1 MRFSHHSNRRLC
13 PTFGGRR
20 RPGRGPDRGRILL
33 SALLAL
39 FLCLG
44 GVSSGSQAQ
53 GIPGLFSGTTSSKT
67 DAGNEAAVNG
77 ATKNGEAAG
86 GDALPAPA
94 AGTARNDTTGDGGN
108 LLQTV
113 DEFSDN
119 AVEARD
125 ELKSIVHKIPMIQDE
140 MVETLRSQGG
150 EQGLSWMSATLLDIL
165 VSVVLGL
172 AASTLLSRWGRR
184 QFAAWYRPD
193 ATTRADKIIYL
204 YSRAILMIVGVGLFF
219 AVSAGVFL
227 LVGTGIEASNKTALV
242 IVGTLAVFLA
252 LRVVWLNVLAPDAE
266 SHRLVAL
273 SNQEATGLYRTLLIG
288 TGISLTAVAFCLW
301 MERLGLSPDFHK
313 LALIAAS
320 ALSMVILSGIAM
332 AYRRVI
338 ARLIRGKKGAEAP
351 IWRRALAGVW
361 HFIAVAYFF
370 LAWGIS
376 TVRILLDL
384 PNAIGLV
391 AAPLE
396 VLLMAAVAYGLL
408 ILLIDRV
415 LLPRLDTVAAQEKIA
430 EGIKRAEEGE
440 GGEQDVAS
448 TLAQARAEA
457 AEREARRSPFRALFD
472 RGATILVVFTS
483 LDMLASKWGLPLAG
497 SGSLIGSFVEVLLVM
512 FLGYMAYEAVK
523 IVIDREIA
531 KEAPAE
537 KDEEAEVGGTGES
550 RISTLLPIF
559 RNFLLITIVVIASMV
574 VLSQLGVN
582 IAPLFAGAG
591 VVGLAVGF
599 GAQTLIRDIFSGAF
613 YLIDDAFR
621 KGEYIDIGSAKGVV
635 EKISIRSMQL
645 RHHRGALTT
654 VPFGEIQK
662 VENFSR
668 DWAVMKLAFRVTYD
682 TDVDKMRKII
692 KNFGKELLEDDY
704 YGPMFLAPLKSQG
717 IMSMEDSAMIARV
730 KFTTRP
736 GKQFELRKVVYAGL
750 RDLFEKNG
758 IRFAHRQVTVRV
770 AGSDEADEAATPAA
784 REAAAAGAAAAG
796 LLSDETG
803 SENGGNP
810 EDQL

>member
-1 MRFSHHSNRRLC
+1 MRFSHPTNRRSCLAD
-13 PTFGGRR
+13 GGRK
-20 RPGRGPDRGRILL
+20 RPGKAFLLL
-33 SALLAL
+33 SGLLAL

-44 GVSSGSQAQ
+44 GLPSGAQAQ
-53 GIPGLFSGTTSSKT
+53 GIPGLFSGKGSTKT
-67 DAGNEAAVNG
+67 ETGAG
-77 ATKNGEAAG
+77 
-86 GDALPAPA
+86 APA
-94 AGTARNDTTGDGGN
+94 AETTADGNAQTETAGSAVAPADGAGEGAN

-113 DEFSDN
+113 DEFTED

-125 ELKSIVHKIPMIQDE
+125 VLKSIVQKIPEIQDV
-140 MVETLRSQGG
+140 MVETLRAQGG
-150 EQGLSWMSATLLDIL
+150 ERGLNWMSSTLVDIL
-165 VSVVLGL
+165 IAVVLGL
-172 AASTLLSRWGRR
+172 VASTLVNRWGRR
-184 QFAAWYRPD
+184 QFASWYQPD

-204 YSRAILMIVGVGLFF
+204 YARAILMFVGVGLFF
-219 AVSAGVFL
+219 AVAAGVFL
-227 LVGTGIEASNKTALV
+227 LVGTGIDASNKTALV
-242 IVGTLAVFLA
+242 VVGTMAVFLA

-266 SHRLVAL
+266 SHRLLAL
-273 SNQEATGLYRTLLIG
+273 SNQEATGLYRTLLVG
-288 TGISLTAVAFCLW
+288 SAISLAAVAFCLW
-301 MERLGLSPDFHK
+301 MERLGLSPDIHK

-320 ALSMVILSGIAM
+320 ALSMVILSGIAIV
-332 AYRRVI
+332 YRRVI

-351 IWRRALAGVW
+351 IWRRVLASGW
-361 HFIAVAYFF
+361 HFVAVAYFF

-376 TVRILLDL
+376 AVRILLDL
-384 PNAIGLV
+384 PDAIGLV
-391 AAPLE
+391 GAPLE

-430 EGIKRAEEGE
+430 EDIKRAEAGE
-440 GGEQDVAS
+440 GGEEDAAS

-457 AEREARRSPFRALFD
+457 AEREARRSPFRDLFD

-559 RNFLLITIVVIASMV
+559 RNFLLITIVVIATMV
-574 VLSQLGVN
+574 ILSQLGVN

-682 TDVDKMRKII
+682 TDVEKMRKII
-692 KNFGKELLEDDY
+692 KNFGKELLEDEY
-704 YGPMFLAPLKSQG
+704 FGPMFLAPLKSQG

-730 KFTTRP
+730 KFTTKP

-770 AGSDEADEAATPAA
+770 AGSDGDEEVVTPGA
-784 REAAAAGAAAAG
+784 RQAAAAGAAAAG
-796 LLSDETG
+796 MLGEGIGDETG
-803 SENGGNP
+803 GSA

>member
-1 MRFSHHSNRRLC
+1 MRFSHQTIRRSCL
-13 PTFGGRR
+13 TIGGRG
-20 RPGRGPDRGRILL
+20 RPGKTVFLL
-33 SALLAL
+33 CGFLAL

-44 GVSSGSQAQ
+44 GLPTGAQAQ
-53 GIPGLFSGTTSSKT
+53 GIPGLFSGAASSKAET
-67 DAGNEAAVNG
+67 GTGSTAADKTATGEAQPEAG
-77 ATKNGEAAG
+77 GEAAPDDG
-86 GDALPAPA
+86 TG
-94 AGTARNDTTGDGGN
+94 AGASA
-108 LLQTV
+108 LQTV
-113 DEFSDN
+113 DEFTDN
-119 AVEARD
+119 AVKARD
-125 ELKSIVHKIPMIQDE
+125 VLKAIVQKIPEIEDV
-140 MVETLRSQGG
+140 MVETLRAQGG
-150 EQGLSWMSATLLDIL
+150 ERGLGWLPTTLVDIL
-165 VSVVLGL
+165 IAVVLGL
-172 AASTLLSRWGRR
+172 VASALVNRWGRR
-184 QFAAWYRPD
+184 QFASWYQPD
-193 ATTRADKIIYL
+193 ATTRAGKIIYL
-204 YSRAILMIVGVGLFF
+204 YARAILMFIGVGLFF
-219 AVSAGVFL
+219 AVAAGVFL
-227 LVGTGIEASNKTALV
+227 LIGTGIGASNKTALV

-266 SHRLVAL
+266 AHRLVAL
-273 SNQEATGLYRTLLIG
+273 STKEARGLYRALLAG
-288 TGISLTAVAFCLW
+288 TAISLAAVAFCLW
-301 MERLGLSPDFHK
+301 MERLGLSPDVHK

-320 ALSMVILSGIAM
+320 ALSMVILSGIAIV
-332 AYRRVI
+332 YRQVI
-338 ARLIRGKKGAEAP
+338 ARLIRGEKGPEAP
-351 IWRRALAGVW
+351 LWRRVLAGTW
-361 HFIAVAYFF
+361 HYIAVAYFF
-370 LAWGIS
+370 FAWGIS
-376 TVRILLDL
+376 AVRILLDL
-384 PNAIGLV
+384 PDAVGLV

-396 VLLMAAVAYGLL
+396 VMLMAAVAYGLL
-408 ILLIDRV
+408 ILVIDRV
-415 LLPRLDTVAAQEKIA
+415 LLPRLDTAAEQEKIA
-430 EGIKRAEEGE
+430 QDIQRTETGE
-440 GGEQDVAS
+440 ADEQDIAS
-448 TLAQARAEA
+448 ALAQARAEA
-457 AEREARRSPFRALFD
+457 AEREARRSPFRDLFD

-483 LDMLASKWGLPLAG
+483 VDVLASKWGLPLAG
-497 SGSLIGSFVEVLLVM
+497 SDSLIGSFVEVLLVM

-613 YLIDDAFR
+613 FLIDDAFR
-621 KGEYIDIGSAKGVV
+621 KGEYIDIGTAKGVV

-692 KNFGKELLEDDY
+692 KNFGKELLEDEY

-730 KFTTRP
+730 KFTTKP

-770 AGSDEADEAATPAA
+770 AGSGDEEETLSPAA

-796 LLSDETG
+796 MLGEEAG
-803 SENGGNP
+803 EGG
-810 EDQL
+810 EGAGDRR

>member
-1 MRFSHHSNRRLC
+1 MRFSHQTIRRSCL
-13 PTFGGRR
+13 TISGRR
-20 RPGRGPDRGRILL
+20 GPGRAIFLL
-33 SALLAL
+33 SGLLAL

-44 GVSSGSQAQ
+44 GLPSGVQAQ
-53 GIPGLFSGTTSSKT
+53 GIPGLFSGAVSSKAET
-67 DAGNEAAVNG
+67 GTGSAAAGERAGGEAQPEAVSSATPEDDAGA
-77 ATKNGEAAG
+77 GESA
-86 GDALPAPA
+86 
-94 AGTARNDTTGDGGN
+94 
-108 LLQTV
+108 LQTM
-113 DEFSDN
+113 DEFADN
-119 AVEARD
+119 AVKSRD
-125 ELKSIVHKIPMIQDE
+125 VLKSIFQKIPEIRQV
-140 MVETLRSQGG
+140 MVKTLRAQGG
-150 EQGLSWMSATLLDIL
+150 EQGLGWMPATFLDIL
-165 VSVVLGL
+165 IAVVLGMT
-172 AASTLLSRWGRR
+172 AYTLLSRWGRR
-184 QFAAWYRPD
+184 QFASWYRPD

-204 YSRAILMIVGVGLFF
+204 YSRAILMFVGVGLFF
-219 AVSAGVFL
+219 AVSAAVFL
-227 LVGTGIEASNKTALV
+227 LIGTGIDASNKTALV
-242 IVGTLAVFLA
+242 VVGTLTAFLA
-252 LRVVWLNVLAPDAE
+252 MRVVWLNVLAPDAE
-266 SHRLVAL
+266 THRLVAL
-273 SNQEATGLYRTLLIG
+273 SNQEATGLYRTLLVG
-288 TGISLTAVAFCLW
+288 TGVSLMAVAFCLW
-301 MERLGLSPDFHK
+301 MERLGLSADIHK

-320 ALSMVILSGIAM
+320 ALSMVILSGIAIV
-332 AYRRVI
+332 YRRVI
-338 ARLIRGKKGAEAP
+338 ARLIRGKRGMDAP

-361 HFIAVAYFF
+361 HFLAVAYFF

-376 TVRILLDL
+376 AVRILLDL
-384 PNAIGLV
+384 PDAIGLV
-391 AAPLE
+391 GAPLE
-396 VLLMAAVAYGLL
+396 VLLMAAVAYGVL
-408 ILLIDRV
+408 ILIIDRV

-430 EGIKRAEEGE
+430 QDIQSTETGE
-440 GGEQDVAS
+440 ADEQDVAS
-448 TLAQARAEA
+448 ALAQARAEA
-457 AEREARRSPFRALFD
+457 AEREARRSPFRDLFD

-613 YLIDDAFR
+613 FLIDDAFR

-682 TDVDKMRKII
+682 TDVEKMRKII
-692 KNFGKELLEDDY
+692 KNFGKELLEDEY

-770 AGSDEADEAATPAA
+770 AGSDEEEEAMSPAA
-784 REAAAAGAAAAG
+784 KEAAAAGAAAAG
-796 LLSDETG
+796 LLGEEVDGESSG
-803 SENGGNP
+803 AA

>member
-1 MRFSHHSNRRLC
+1 YRRSCLAD
-13 PTFGGRR
+13 GGRK
-20 RPGRGPDRGRILL
+20 RPGKAFLLL
-33 SALLAL
+33 SGLLAL
-39 FLCLG
+39 FLFLG
-44 GVSSGSQAQ
+44 GLPSGVQAQ
-53 GIPGLFSGTTSSKT
+53 GIPGLFSGKGSTKT
-67 DAGNEAAVNG
+67 ETGAG
-77 ATKNGEAAG
+77 
-86 GDALPAPA
+86 APA
-94 AGTARNDTTGDGGN
+94 AETTADGNAQTETAGSAVAPADGAGEGAN

-113 DEFSDN
+113 DEFTED

-125 ELKSIVHKIPMIQDE
+125 VLKSIVQKIPEIQDV
-140 MVETLRSQGG
+140 MVETLRAQGG
-150 EQGLSWMSATLLDIL
+150 ERGLNWMSSTLVDIL
-165 VSVVLGL
+165 IAVVLGL
-172 AASTLLSRWGRR
+172 VASSLVNRWGRR
-184 QFAAWYRPD
+184 QFASWYQPD

-204 YSRAILMIVGVGLFF
+204 YARAILMFVGVGLFF
-219 AVSAGVFL
+219 AVAAGVFL
-227 LVGTGIEASNKTALV
+227 LVGTGIDASNKTALV
-242 IVGTLAVFLA
+242 VVGTMAVFLA

-266 SHRLVAL
+266 SHRLLAL
-273 SNQEATGLYRTLLIG
+273 SNQEATGLYRTLLVG
-288 TGISLTAVAFCLW
+288 SAISLAAVAFCLW
-301 MERLGLSPDFHK
+301 MERLGLSPDIHK

-320 ALSMVILSGIAM
+320 ALSMVILSGIAIV
-332 AYRRVI
+332 YRRVI

-351 IWRRALAGVW
+351 IWRRVLASGW
-361 HFIAVAYFF
+361 HFVAVAYFF

-376 TVRILLDL
+376 AVRILLDL
-384 PNAIGLV
+384 PDAIGLV
-391 AAPLE
+391 GAPLE

-415 LLPRLDTVAAQEKIA
+415 LLPRLDTAAAQEKIA
-430 EGIKRAEEGE
+430 EDIKRAEAGE
-440 GGEQDVAS
+440 GGEEDAAS

-457 AEREARRSPFRALFD
+457 AEREARRSPFRDLFD

-559 RNFLLITIVVIASMV
+559 RNFLLITIVVIATMV
-574 VLSQLGVN
+574 ILSQLGVN

-692 KNFGKELLEDDY
+692 KNFGKELLEDEY

-717 IMSMEDSAMIARV
+717 IMSMEDSALIARV
-730 KFTTRP
+730 KFTTKP

-770 AGSDEADEAATPAA
+770 AGTDNDEEAMPPAA
-784 REAAAAGAAAAG
+784 KEAAAAGAAAAG
-796 LLSDETG
+796 LLGEEADGEG
-803 SENGGNP
+803 REGA
-810 EDQL
+810 EDRL

>member
-1 MRFSHHSNRRLC
+1 MRFSHPTYRRSCLAD
-13 PTFGGRR
+13 GGRK
-20 RPGRGPDRGRILL
+20 RPGKAFLLL
-33 SALLAL
+33 SGLLAL

-44 GVSSGSQAQ
+44 GLPSGARAQ
-53 GIPGLFSGTTSSKT
+53 GIPGLFSGKGSTKT
-67 DAGNEAAVNG
+67 ETGTGAPAAEATADGNAQP
-77 ATKNGEAAG
+77 EAAG
-86 GDALPAPA
+86 SAVAPA
-94 AGTARNDTTGDGGN
+94 DGAGEGAN

-113 DEFSDN
+113 DEFTED

-125 ELKSIVHKIPMIQDE
+125 VLKSIVQKIPEIQDV
-140 MVETLRSQGG
+140 MVETLRAQGG
-150 EQGLSWMSATLLDIL
+150 ERGLNWMSSTLVDIL
-165 VSVVLGL
+165 IAVVLGL
-172 AASTLLSRWGRR
+172 VATALVNRWGRQ
-184 QFAAWYRPD
+184 QFASWYQPD

-204 YSRAILMIVGVGLFF
+204 YARAILMFVGVGLFF
-219 AVSAGVFL
+219 AVAAGVFL
-227 LVGTGIEASNKTALV
+227 LVGTGIDASNKTALV
-242 IVGTLAVFLA
+242 VVGTMAVFLA

-266 SHRLVAL
+266 SHRLLAL
-273 SNQEATGLYRTLLIG
+273 SNQEATGLYRTLLVG
-288 TGISLTAVAFCLW
+288 SAISLAAVAFCLW
-301 MERLGLSPDFHK
+301 MERLGLSPDIHK

-320 ALSMVILSGIAM
+320 ALSMVILSGIAIV
-332 AYRRVI
+332 YRRVI

-351 IWRRALAGVW
+351 IWRRVLASGW
-361 HFIAVAYFF
+361 HFVAVAYFF

-376 TVRILLDL
+376 AVRILLDL
-384 PNAIGLV
+384 PDAIGLV
-391 AAPLE
+391 GAPLE

-415 LLPRLDTVAAQEKIA
+415 LLPRLDTAAAQEKIA
-430 EGIKRAEEGE
+430 EDIKRAEAGE
-440 GGEQDVAS
+440 GGEEDAAS

-457 AEREARRSPFRALFD
+457 AEREARRSPFRDLFD

-559 RNFLLITIVVIASMV
+559 RNFLLITIVVIATMV
-574 VLSQLGVN
+574 ILSQLGVN

-682 TDVDKMRKII
+682 TDVEKMRKII
-692 KNFGKELLEDDY
+692 KNFGKELLEDEY

-730 KFTTRP
+730 KFTTKP

-770 AGSDEADEAATPAA
+770 AGTDDDEEAMPPAA
-784 REAAAAGAAAAG
+784 KEAAAAGAAAAG
-796 LLSDETG
+796 LLGE
-803 SENGGNP
+803 EAGGEGREGA
-810 EDQL
+810 EDRL